1 LFGARS
7 LVVELRFSRCL
18 ANKQEREHKLV
29 LEERE
34 KLCNE
39 DDEFPS
45 GKVMVPEALH

>member
-1 LFGARS
+1 MSSMLPQIHRHCS
-7 LVVELRFSRCL
+7 
-18 ANKQEREHKLV
+18 
-29 LEERE
+29 E